1 MRIFRSTAVLLLGA
15 SWGLVPLTADAQGT
29 LADYRRAAGVN
40 QQIANLTVDVAQA
53 PTWIGGDRF
62 WYRKSVKGGNQF
74 VLVGAA
80 TGQKSAPFDH
90 ARLATALT
98 SAASPRTPFTATT
111 LPFTEFSFAGDG
123 AIEADANGSRFR
135 CTLSDYSC
143 SRVGAAAA
151 GGFGGFGGGGGGGR
165 GNAGAVAASGLP
177 ARSASCVGA
186 AAPGGGGGGG
196 GFGGGAQGP
205 SSCLSPDGR
214 LEAFIQNFNVA
225 VRPAREADGVVQ
237 AGG

>member
-1 MRIFRSTAVLLLGA
+1 MRILGSTAVLLIGA

-74 VLVGAA
+74 VLVAAA

-111 LPFTEFSFAGDG
+111 LPFTEFTFAGDG
-123 AIEADANGSRFR
+123 AIEADANGSHFR

-143 SRVGAAAA
+143 SRVGAAAP
-151 GGFGGFGGGGGGGR
+151 GGFGGVGGGGGGR
-165 GNAGAVAASGLP
+165 GNAAAVAASGLP
-177 ARSASCVGA
+177 ARSASCVA
-186 AAPGGGGGGG
+186 AQASGGGGGGG
-196 GFGGGAQGP
+196 RGGHGGGG
-205 SSCLSPDGR
+205 GR
-214 LEAFIQNFNVA
+214 D
-225 VRPAREADGVVQ
+225 RGGRREYSR
-237 AGG
+237 

>member
-1 MRIFRSTAVLLLGA
+1 MRILRSTAVLLLGF
-15 SWGLVPLTADAQGT
+15 SWGLVPLPADAQGT

-40 QQIANLTVDVAQA
+40 QEIANLTVDVAQT

-151 GGFGGFGGGGGGGR
+151 GGFGGGGGGR
-165 GNAGAVAASGLP
+165 GNAGAAAASGLP

-196 GFGGGAQGP
+196 GGRGGRGGGGGGGGFGGG
-205 SSCLSPDGR
+205 
-214 LEAFIQNFNVA
+214 EI
-225 VRPAREADGVVQ
+225 
-237 AGG
+237 

>member
-1 MRIFRSTAVLLLGA
+1 MRILRSTAVVLIGA
-15 SWGLVPLTADAQGT
+15 SVGMVPLNASAQGS
-29 LADYRRAAGVN
+29 LDDYRRAAGVN
-40 QQIANLTVDVAQA
+40 QRLANLTVDIAQA

-74 VLVGAA
+74 VLVDGE

-111 LPFTEFSFAGDG
+111 LPFSEFTFAGDG
-123 AIEADANGSRFR
+123 AIESDANGSRFR

-165 GNAGAVAASGLP
+165 GNAGAV
-177 ARSASCVGA
+177 
-186 AAPGGGGGGG
+186 
-196 GFGGGAQGP
+196 
-205 SSCLSPDGR
+205 
-214 LEAFIQNFNVA
+214 
-225 VRPAREADGVVQ
+225 
-237 AGG
+237 